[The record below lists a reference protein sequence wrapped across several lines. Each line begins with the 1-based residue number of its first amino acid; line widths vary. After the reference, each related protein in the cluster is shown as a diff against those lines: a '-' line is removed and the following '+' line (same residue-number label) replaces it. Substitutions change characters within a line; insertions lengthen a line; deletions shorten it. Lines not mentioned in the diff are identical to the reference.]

1 MTQAAWVSAAHT
13 TEAQVFYDDTINKE
27 GDRVMV
33 WRLTNFAKP
42 LTNLEGKEIL
52 SEKSRTTVDCAKRK
66 MANSQVMRFAGK
78 DANGEML
85 NSYETPLR
93 FTTVATG
100 SADAELMQKLC
111 TPYCFT
117 PFALATKAQ
126 SWGRQSKSPSAEGR
140 SR

>member
-1 MTQAAWVSAAHT
+1 MMALGINAAAQAAWVSVAHT
-13 TEAQVFYDDTINKE
+13 AQVQVFYDDALSKE
-27 GDRVMV
+27 GDRVTV

-52 SEKSRTTVDCAKRK
+52 SEKSRTSVDCANRK

-78 DANGEML
+78 DASGEVL

-100 SADAELMQKLC
+100 SADAELIHKLC
-111 TPYCFT
+111 AP
-117 PFALATKAQ
+117 
-126 SWGRQSKSPSAEGR
+126 
-140 SR
+140 